1 MKRTRPD
8 IAAAVMVKAARCE
21 ACGHPMSAR
30 SDDALADAIGE
41 HMQCVPGCRLV
52 LAVRVAALEAM

>member
-1 MKRTRPD
+1 MKRAKPD
-8 IAAAVMVKAARCE
+8 NASAVMVKAARCE
-21 ACGHPMSAR
+21 VCGHPMSAG

-41 HMQCVPGCRLV
+41 HLQCVPGCRLV